1 MKTTIFAK
9 RIKTDD
15 EKSFTI
21 FVTRLERKDGT
32 HQYMRVMYTGKDINK
47 SFDPDACPL
56 VIEFDRED
64 ANVSEVSYTDK
75 NGEERK
81 SYTLWLKNY
90 KVSDE
95 KFVDHSLDDFI

>member
-9 RIKTDD
+9 KIKSHDG
-15 EKSFTI
+15 KSFTI
-21 FVTRLERKDGT
+21 FVTNLERKDGT
-32 HQYMRVMYTGKDINK
+32 QQYMKVMYTGKDKNK
-47 SFDPDACPL
+47 NFDSDTCPL

-64 ANVSEVSYTDK
+64 ANISKTAYTDK
-75 NGEERK
+75 NGEDRL

-90 KVSDE
+90 KVSNE

>member
-15 EKSFTI
+15 GKSFTI

-32 HQYMRVMYTGKDINK
+32 HQYMRVMYTGKDKNK
-47 SFDPDACPL
+47 SFDSEACPL
-56 VIEFDRED
+56 VIEFNRED
-64 ANVSEVSYTDK
+64 ANASDVSYIDK